1 MTAAILYA
9 LVVLTVLA
17 AFIGGL
23 GAWAVL
29 ERVKAGRIR
38 AGGHIYL
45 CYDAGPLQP
54 PPKKSRRRRL
64 TFSRRRDYH
73 DS

>member
-1 MTAAILYA
+1 MISLLYIA
-9 LVVLTVLA
+9 LFLAVPA
-17 AFIGGL
+17 AFIGGLAL

-54 PPKKSRRRRL
+54 LPKKSRRRDL
-64 TFSRRRDYH
+64 
-73 DS
+73 